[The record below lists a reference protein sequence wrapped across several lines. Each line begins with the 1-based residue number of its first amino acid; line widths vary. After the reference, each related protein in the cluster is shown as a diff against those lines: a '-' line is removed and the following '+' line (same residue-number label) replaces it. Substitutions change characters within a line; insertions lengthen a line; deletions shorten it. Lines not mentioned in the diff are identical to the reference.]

1 VTELLSKIRK
11 NLPIISDRRLEE
23 AIAEQGKLQ
32 HLKAGTVLMDYDQN
46 IRYIP
51 IVLEG
56 LIKVMTQGE
65 DGDDILLYY
74 LSGGSTCPT
83 AFTCC
88 MANKQSEIK
97 AIVEEDSEVIALPT
111 RFIDEWMLEFPTWK
125 NFIMNSYSIRFKE
138 LLGTIDDIA
147 FSKIDD
153 RLVKYLT
160 KKSKLT
166 SQHLIQTT
174 HQQIA
179 NDLHTS
185 REAISRLLKKMEK
198 MGYIKLGRNKIT
210 IVDLPS

>member
-11 NLPIISDRRLEE
+11 NLPIISDRKLEE
-23 AIAEQGKLQ
+23 AIAEHGELQ
-32 HLKAGTVLMDYDQN
+32 QLKAGTILMDYNQN
-46 IRYIP
+46 IRHIP
-51 IVLEG
+51 IVLHG

-97 AIVEEDSEVIALPT
+97 AIVEEDSEIIVLPT
-111 RFIDEWMLEFPTWK
+111 RFIDEWMVQFPSWK

-153 RLVKYLT
+153 RLVKYLA
-160 KKSKLT
+160 KKSALIN
-166 SQHLIQTT
+166 QRLIQTT

-198 MGYIKLGRNKIT
+198 MGYLKLGRNKIT
-210 IVDLPS
+210 IIKLPQ